1 MEAWPPFF
9 SPSTDSCSAR
19 LKLVSSTCLHTEV
32 NKELEALESLHV
44 ICSTY
49 YTSSGLLEI
58 LVVMGVDTSEDVS
71 QIWKQQPPRSHW
83 LTPVISPFFS
93 SRQPQ
98 PTSGQT
104 PMVSPRAET
113 TPIPVPTQIRNYQ
126 RIKQNLSSS
135 PTTTLYSSPR

>member
-1 MEAWPPFF
+1 
-9 SPSTDSCSAR
+9 
-19 LKLVSSTCLHTEV
+19 
-32 NKELEALESLHV
+32 
-44 ICSTY
+44 
-49 YTSSGLLEI
+49 
-58 LVVMGVDTSEDVS
+58 MGVDTPEDILH
-71 QIWKQQPPRSHW
+71 IWKQQQLRVDW
-83 LTPVISPFFS
+83 LTPAFSPIFPC
-93 SRQPQ
+93 RQPQ

>member
-1 MEAWPPFF
+1 
-9 SPSTDSCSAR
+9 
-19 LKLVSSTCLHTEV
+19 
-32 NKELEALESLHV
+32 
-44 ICSTY
+44 
-49 YTSSGLLEI
+49 
-58 LVVMGVDTSEDVS
+58 MGVDTPEDVL
-71 QIWKQQPPRSHW
+71 QIWNQQQLRADL
-83 LTPVISPFFS
+83 LTALVSPTFP